1 MKRYQ
6 IKQKGAVLRLFV
18 YLTLMA
24 VLLLLSTGAVTQAAP
39 VQQDAPAA
47 PASAAAVGSTY
58 NVFNTSCDRNVPNSI
73 GWAMDQANANPG
85 NDTIGFVDSLQG
97 KSISVVNCPNLPGVS
112 DPVDAVDLFC
122 HPERPSR

>member
-1 MKRYQ
+1 
-6 IKQKGAVLRLFV
+6 
-18 YLTLMA
+18 MA
-24 VLLLLSTGAVTQAAP
+24 VLLLLLTGAVAQATP

-85 NDTIGFVDSLQG
+85 TDAIGFVDRLQG
-97 KSISVVNCPNLPGVS
+97 KSIGVVNCPNLPGVS
-112 DPVDAVDLFC
+112 DPVTRSIIL
-122 HPERPSR
+122 PSKRPSR